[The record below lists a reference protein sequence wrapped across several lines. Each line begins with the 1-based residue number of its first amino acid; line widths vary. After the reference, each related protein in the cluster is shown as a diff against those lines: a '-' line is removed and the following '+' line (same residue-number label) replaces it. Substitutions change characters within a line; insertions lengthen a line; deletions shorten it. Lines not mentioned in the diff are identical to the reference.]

1 MAAGGG
7 IGHVVE
13 HAEAGA
19 EILGVGRQAAGGHGG
34 LVELHIGLIGQGMAG
49 YREGAGGIDAVQL
62 AHAGRHEAEKDA
74 YSLVKSP
81 QIFQVQARRGL
92 APHGPTA

>member
-1 MAAGGG
+1 MPKSWELGGRP
-7 IGHVVE
+7 
-13 HAEAGA
+13 
-19 EILGVGRQAAGGHGG
+19 LGVPMGMA
-34 LVELHIGLIGQGMAG
+34 ELHIGLIGQGMAG